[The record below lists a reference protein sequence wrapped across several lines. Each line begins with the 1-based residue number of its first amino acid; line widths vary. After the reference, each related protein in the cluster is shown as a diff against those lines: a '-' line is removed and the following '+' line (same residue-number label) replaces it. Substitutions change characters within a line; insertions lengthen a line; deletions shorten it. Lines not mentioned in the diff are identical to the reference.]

1 MLKFS
6 GMDSNSSPAPVL
18 ATSNKIHNSQEKSE
32 LTARDGDGVGFCE
45 WLSQASS
52 CLHPLPGLLTGKPEK
67 SACKQG
73 QVRGVQ
79 SNASLL
85 YSPDVLPRLA
95 DSINKCWHM
104 LGQVSQSKDF
114 YDYDYT
120 GCDVLKLHFLTL
132 PNQLL
137 RPPAVFSCPNRRGL
151 RSASTGPMKRCR
163 LHS

>member
-1 MLKFS
+1 MHP
-6 GMDSNSSPAPVL
+6 SS
-18 ATSNKIHNSQEKSE
+18 I
-32 LTARDGDGVGFCE
+32 R
-45 WLSQASS
+45 
-52 CLHPLPGLLTGKPEK
+52 
-67 SACKQG
+67 
-73 QVRGVQ
+73 
-79 SNASLL
+79 
-85 YSPDVLPRLA
+85 PDVLPRLA